1 MVATTPPP
9 NSHTTPSPMMN
20 LLEKPQDA
28 STKSTKDDKK
38 DNANKSTNN
47 NNNNNNKKRVQFFP
61 TCTVKKTISY
71 HDMTVKEIQ
80 ATWLQQDEE
89 KAIRR
94 RVHDLIRKNGFVN
107 SENNNNIVSVNDDDD
122 DECMRGLENIKERRW
137 KRQIAKEEVFDEQD
151 RQDLQ
156 FYTGQS
162 YHKSMNNND
171 DERIA
176 SLYKTCTL
184 KCLISA
190 RLIAIQD
197 RNEIENYIMPV
208 L

>member
-1 MVATTPPP
+1 MCTAPTP
-9 NSHTTPSPMMN
+9 NTHTMPSPMMN
-20 LLEKPQDA
+20 LLEEPQDA

-38 DNANKSTNN
+38 DNANKSKNKN
-47 NNNNNNKKRVQFFP
+47 KNNNKKRVQFFP

-71 HDMTVKEIQ
+71 HDMTDKEIQ

-94 RVHDLIRKNGFVN
+94 RVHNLIRKNGFVN

-122 DECMRGLENIKERRW
+122 DDECMRGLENIKERRW
-137 KRQIAKEEVFDEQD
+137 NRQSAKDEVFEEQD

-156 FYTGQS
+156 YYTGQS

-171 DERIA
+171 DEKIA

-197 RNEIENYIMPV
+197 RNDIENYIMPV